1 MMWRALVVAGAV
13 VVLLAL
19 GAVAWMIGR
28 GPVVPAAVRSPDID
42 TAPVPTSH
50 ITATLFFG
58 DTGGRGLVARRVDVP
73 LGASVADQGEAIL
86 LAALGTPPPGTARV
100 VPVGTRVRAFY
111 LDGMGT
117 GFVDLSGEVR
127 TKHTGGSFA
136 EALTVAAVVNA
147 VTSNLRAV
155 ARVRVLVEGKEV
167 ETLAGHLD
175 LTGALGP
182 DLSLVVDRTTP

>member
-13 VVLLAL
+13 VLLLAL
-19 GAVAWMIGR
+19 AAGAWMIGR
-28 GPVVPAAVRSPDID
+28 APTAPAVVRGSDID
-42 TAPVPTSH
+42 TAPAPTSH

-58 DTGGRGLVARRVDVP
+58 DAGGRGLVARRVDVA

-86 LAALGTPPPGTARV
+86 LAALGTPPPGTTRV

-111 LDGMGT
+111 LDGTGT

-147 VTSNLRAV
+147 VTSNLRSV

-175 LTGALGP
+175 LAGAFLP
-182 DLSLVVDRTTP
+182 DLSLVVGRPTP

>member
-1 MMWRALVVAGAV
+1 MMWRALAVAGAV
-13 VVLLAL
+13 VLLLAF
-19 GAVAWMIGR
+19 GAGVWMIGHSPAPPAVVR
-28 GPVVPAAVRSPDID
+28 GSDTDASPA
-42 TAPVPTSH
+42 PTSH

-58 DTGGRGLVARRVDVP
+58 DAGGRGLVARRVDVP

-86 LAALGTPPPGTARV
+86 LAALSTPPPGTVAV

-111 LDGMGT
+111 LDGTGT

-127 TKHTGGSFA
+127 TKHPGGSFA

-147 VTSNLRAV
+147 VTSNLPSV

-175 LTGALGP
+175 LAEPFLP
-182 DLSLVVDRTTP
+182 DLSLVVGRTTP

>member
-1 MMWRALVVAGAV
+1 MWRGLVVVGAI
-13 VVLLAL
+13 
-19 GAVAWMIGR
+19 AVFVAFGMGAWMISR
-28 GPVVPAAVRSPDID
+28 DPAVPVAVRETEID
-42 TAPVPTSH
+42 PAPVQTH

-58 DTGGRGLVARRVDVP
+58 DAGGRGLVARRVDVP

-86 LAALGTPPPGTARV
+86 LAALGTPPQGTTRV

-111 LDGMGT
+111 LDGTGT

-147 VTSNLRAV
+147 VTSNLRSV
-155 ARVRVLVEGKEV
+155 GRVRVLVEGKEV

-175 LTGALGP
+175 LAEPFLP
-182 DLSLVVDRTTP
+182 DLSLVVGRPAP